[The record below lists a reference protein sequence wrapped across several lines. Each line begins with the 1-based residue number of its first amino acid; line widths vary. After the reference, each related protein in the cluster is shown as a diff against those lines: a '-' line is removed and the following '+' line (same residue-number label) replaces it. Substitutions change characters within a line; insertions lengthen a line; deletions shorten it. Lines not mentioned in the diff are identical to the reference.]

1 MSKDFKVTLKFDR
14 LSKRYTVVQIVGNDV
29 SITIVVQVSGVAVLS
44 NRAKIVV
51 RAGSVLN
58 EAEASRLGKYAELT
72 TK

>member
-1 MSKDFKVTLKFDR
+1 MSKDFRVTLKFDR

-58 EAEASRLGKYAELT
+58 EAEASRLGHYAVLT
-72 TK
+72 IK